1 MIDALQ
7 DLTSSMPPLL
17 QWLGVVV
24 AGAIP
29 FVESYFGSVV
39 GVLAGLDPAIAV
51 GAAVTGNIVYMLVL
65 VLGAH
70 GLRRRFAGDP
80 REPSPRQ
87 QRLRRAFDKYGV
99 AGVSLLGQTIL
110 PSQITATAM
119 VSFGADRN
127 AVIRWQI
134 VSIVLWGVA
143 FGTLA
148 AMGVGLLDAG

>member
-7 DLTSSMPPLL
+7 EFTSSLPPLL

-51 GAAVTGNIVYMLVL
+51 GAAVTGN
-65 VLGAH
+65 
-70 GLRRRFAGDP
+70 
-80 REPSPRQ
+80 
-87 QRLRRAFDKYGV
+87 
-99 AGVSLLGQTIL
+99 
-110 PSQITATAM
+110 
-119 VSFGADRN
+119 
-127 AVIRWQI
+127 
-134 VSIVLWGVA
+134 VA